1 MEKERIEKLLGESQ
15 FKEMITTQLI
25 SWELSLKRQ
34 ELSNKTIE
42 RKIKNILDFY
52 TYLNTARMGDKNKR
66 IKADEMNSIAYE
78 FVRDGLFSE
87 DNIDN
92 DGTKSYRENIYF
104 NVMTG
109 INYIYENYF
118 KDRDTIINPLTNEQR
133 EVLEEISHNKFYRFA
148 VEKESSEDKYY
159 DSLQLKILKDLGIKI
174 HFDENKNPFTYS
186 HELSEVLNKSKD
198 RLLKDLRT
206 LDKKVENIDSDNFD
220 EVGRTVDFTM
230 VEDFYDVE
238 RKVGNNTGISKEK
251 TYRVYKNLLL
261 MYILGLTG
269 SEIVTFKIKY
279 IRAFDYV
286 ENEIKRHIEEK
297 AQLKKAFY
305 DMYNEIRKRNR
316 DLLVSDFNK
325 KIKTKKKAV

>member
-1 MEKERIEKLLGESQ
+1 MKKERIEKLLGESQ

-34 ELSNKTIE
+34 ELSDKTIE

-104 NVMTG
+104 NVMSG

-133 EVLEEISHNKFYRFA
+133 EVLEEISHNKFYRFS
-148 VEKESSEDKYY
+148 EMKESSEDKYY
-159 DSLQLKILKDLGIKI
+159 DSIQLKVLKEFGVKVY
-174 HFDENKNPFTYS
+174 FDEYKKPFVFS
-186 HELSEVLNKSKD
+186 HELAEVINKESKIVMRD
-198 RLLKDLRT
+198 IRVILKRYDKFATEQICT
-206 LDKKVENIDSDNFD
+206 LATNLDIS
-220 EVGRTVDFTM
+220 M
-230 VEDFYDVE
+230 VEDKYISSTY
-238 RKVGNNTGISKEK
+238 NNGTKENT
-251 TYRVYKNLLL
+251 TYRLSKDLVMN
-261 MYILGLTG
+261 YILGLTG
-269 SEIVTFKIKY
+269 EKFAEFRFKYQSAFNYIESE
-279 IRAFDYV
+279 
-286 ENEIKRHIEEK
+286 NKRHIEEK
-297 AQLKKAFY
+297 SQLKKAFY

-316 DLLVSDFNK
+316 NLLVSDFNK

>member
-1 MEKERIEKLLGESQ
+1 MKKERIEKLLGESQ

-34 ELSNKTIE
+34 ELSDKTIE

-52 TYLNTARMGDKNKR
+52 TYLNTARLGDKNKR
-66 IKADEMNSIAYE
+66 IKADEMNKLAYE

-87 DNIDN
+87 DNIEN
-92 DGTKSYRENIYF
+92 DGSKNYRESIHFNIRQ
-104 NVMTG
+104 G

-159 DSLQLKILKDLGIKI
+159 DSLQLKLLKELGIEI
-174 HFDENKNPFTYS
+174 HFDEYKKPFVYS
-186 HELSEVLNKSKD
+186 HELSNVINKESKIIMRD
-198 RLLKDLRT
+198 IR
-206 LDKKVENIDSDNFD
+206 NISSKIGEYNF
-220 EVGRTVDFTM
+220 VPSSKASVFSM
-230 VEDFYDVE
+230 SEDFYINSQN
-238 RKVGNNTGISKEK
+238 KKQP
-251 TYRVYKNLLL
+251 TYRLYKDLLL
-261 MYILGLTG
+261 LYILGLTG
-269 SEIVTFKIKY
+269 KEIMTFKIKY
-279 IRAFDYV
+279 IDAFNYI
-286 ENEIKRHIEEK
+286 EAEIKRHIEEK

-316 DLLVSDFNK
+316 DLIVVTHNK
-325 KIKTKKKAV
+325 KAKSKKKAI

>member
-1 MEKERIEKLLGESQ
+1 MKKERIEKLLGESQ

-34 ELSNKTIE
+34 ELSDKTID

-52 TYLNTARMGDKNKR
+52 TYLNTARLGDKNKR
-66 IKADEMNSIAYE
+66 IKADEMNKLAYE

-87 DNIDN
+87 DNIEN
-92 DGTKSYRENIYF
+92 DGTRSYRENIYY

-118 KDRDTIINPLTNEQR
+118 RDRDTIINPLTNEQR

-159 DSLQLKILKDLGIKI
+159 ESIQLKILKELGVKLY
-174 HFDENKNPFTYS
+174 FDENKNPFAYS
-186 HELSEVLNKSKD
+186 HELAEVLHKDKNK
-198 RLLKDLRT
+198 LLRDIRE
-206 LDKKVENIDSDNFD
+206 LDKKINESHQANFGQVE
-220 EVGRTVDFTM
+220 RTVDFTM
-230 VEDFYDVE
+230 FKDTYEVE
-238 RKVGNNTGISKEK
+238 RQVGNNKGKTNEI
-251 TYRVYKNLLL
+251 TYRLYKNLLL

-269 SEIVTFKIKY
+269 KEIVEFKMKY
-279 IRAFDYV
+279 IKAFDYV

-305 DMYNEIRKRNR
+305 DM
-316 DLLVSDFNK
+316 
-325 KIKTKKKAV
+325 